1 MDNFNFDE
9 DIIEEEGVRQY
20 CDQCQRPI
28 RTCWCQYLPKPKIKL
43 SKTKVI
49 IIQHPNE
56 TKRAI
61 RTAKMLEH
69 GLEDCLIFV
78 RRKVMTLEIKDN
90 LSSEEKTLRSWLS
103 HPGAHLLFPRKNAKT
118 PEQLHNSNLEEM
130 VLIVLDG
137 TWDEAKKMYS
147 WSPALQA
154 LPKIILDLSKS
165 QVQSQFVIKTQPNN
179 KCLSTVECVAH
190 TLAVFENRSEIVE
203 NLTKPLLAMC
213 SIQISHGAVKHESKE
228 FKKDVAS
235 FTKENCRKNKSKVT
249 TITSTVEQNN

>member
-9 DIIEEEGVRQY
+9 DIIEEESKREF
-20 CDQCQRPI
+20 CDQCIRPI
-28 RTCWCQYLPKPKIKL
+28 RTCWCHFLPNPKIKL

-69 GLEDCLIFV
+69 GLANEDCLIFV
-78 RRKVMTLEIKDN
+78 RRKVMTLEIKDS
-90 LSSEEKTLRSWLS
+90 LTSEEKSLRNYLS
-103 HPGAHLLFPRKNAKT
+103 HPGAHLLFPRKNAIT
-118 PEQLHNSNLEEM
+118 PDQLGSNLEQ
-130 VLIVLDG
+130 LILVVLDG
-137 TWDEAKKMYS
+137 TWDEARKMYA

-154 LPKIILDLSKS
+154 LPKLTLDLSNKT
-165 QVQSQFVIKTQPNN
+165 QSQFVIKTQPND

-190 TLAVFENRSEIVE
+190 TIAKVEGNSNIVDE
-203 NLTKPLLAMC
+203 LTKPLLAMC

-228 FKKDVAS
+228 FKKDVKT
-235 FTKENCRKNKSKVT
+235 FKKVNCRKNKGPD
-249 TITSTVEQNN
+249 NN